1 MTGLGEQDGA
11 MTSTTTLSQERSDLI
26 ETLTKHRALLER
38 TVSGLTDEQAAARTT
53 VSELCL
59 GGIIKHV
66 AIVEAHW
73 ADFIVNGSTAGPPDR
88 AAMETHAATFRMEP
102 GETLAGLLDTFHE
115 VAARTDALV
124 ATYPSLDDGHPL
136 PPAPWFP
143 PGTAWSARRSILH
156 VIAETAQHA
165 GHADIVREAIDG
177 QKTMG

>member
-1 MTGLGEQDGA
+1 
-11 MTSTTTLSQERSDLI
+11 MTSNASLTQERADLI
-26 ETLTKHRALLER
+26 DTLTKHRSLLER
-38 TVSGLTDEQAAARTT
+38 TVQGLTDEQARARTT

-59 GGIIKHV
+59 GGIVKHV
-66 AIVEAHW
+66 SHVEARW
-73 ADFIVNGSTAGPPDR
+73 ADFIVNGSTAGPPDQ
-88 AAMETHAATFRMEP
+88 ATYEAHAATFRVEP
-102 GETLAGLLDTFHE
+102 DETLAGLLAAYRE

-143 PGTAWSARRSILH
+143 PGTSWSARRTIVH
-156 VIAETAQHA
+156 IIAETAQHA